1 MKKIYIIGD
10 DKIGRYA
17 MNSLSERNII
27 IRNQSTNFIRVIKL
41 ILRKVVSLSD
51 VLKMVIAEHRRKD
64 HSAKNFSIIK
74 NNSELDNLMSKPDYD
89 KFVAENP
96 N

>member
-27 IRNQSTNFIRVIKL
+27 IRNQPTNLIRVIKL
-41 ILRKVVSLSD
+41 ILRKVV
-51 VLKMVIAEHRRKD
+51 I
-64 HSAKNFSIIK
+64 
-74 NNSELDNLMSKPDYD
+74 
-89 KFVAENP
+89 
-96 N
+96 